1 MYTPRSF
8 AETDLPTLFDYLDAH
23 PLGIL
28 VSTTADKLAATHMP
42 FLLDRSAGSHG
53 TLLGHMA
60 RANAQSKL
68 ESSTVTNA
76 LVIFT
81 GPDAYIT
88 PDWYA
93 TKRETGRV
101 VPTWNYVAVHVYG
114 TLRLHDDS
122 AFLREHLERLTH
134 RHEASRATPWHVS
147 DAPADHIEQQM
158 KAIVAIS
165 IQIDRLEGKW
175 KMSQNREDADIAGVI
190 DGLSSSSIARDRE
203 VGSIVAARRTPKK
216 R

>member
-8 AETDLPTLFDYLDAH
+8 AETDLPTLFDYLDTH

-28 VSTTADKLAATHMP
+28 VSTTADQLAATHMP
-42 FLLDRSAGSHG
+42 FILDRSAGPCG

-60 RANAQSKL
+60 RANAQSKPGAPAG
-68 ESSTVTNA
+68 NDA

-101 VPTWNYVAVHVYG
+101 VPTWNYVAVHAYG
-114 TLRLHDDS
+114 TLRLHDDPE
-122 AFLREHLERLTH
+122 FLRDHLERLTH
-134 RHEASRATPWHVS
+134 RHEAGRATPWHVS

-165 IQIDRLEGKW
+165 IPIDRLEGKW

-190 DGLSSSSIARDRE
+190 AGLNSSPVARDRE
-203 VGSIVAARRTPKK
+203 VASLVAARRPQKK